1 MTFTLNEMD
10 EFDEELDEEEHEL
23 LPDEVPDDA
32 SDFVDEEGDEE
43 NAGDDIPDESDESE
57 DDPQEDEELEET
69 PPPPVV
75 QTFIEVEPFRSHEV
89 DNAAYAAAV
98 TAYYEE
104 KNYEQA
110 IQKFGDALENAS
122 QQMEGSRS
130 YSNDII
136 AKSLYWQAEAYVKMQ
151 DISQAIVIFE
161 NLIQTCRG
169 HYLTVAAQRRA
180 EQLKSS
186 KAASH

>member
-1 MTFTLNEMD
+1 MTFSLGEMD
-10 EFDEELDEEEHEL
+10 ELDEEFDDEEHEL
-23 LPDEVPDDA
+23 LPDEVSDDA
-32 SDFVDEEGDEE
+32 SDFVDEEDSGE
-43 NAGDDIPDESDESE
+43 ALPDESEEPE
-57 DDPQEDEELEET
+57 DDSEEDEELEET
-69 PPPPVV
+69 PPPPVIP
-75 QTFIEVEPFRSHEV
+75 TFIEVEPFRPHEV
-89 DNAAYAAAV
+89 DNAAYADAV

-110 IQKFGDALENAS
+110 IQKFGDAIENAS

-130 YSNDII
+130 DSSDII

-151 DISQAIVIFE
+151 DISQAIVLLE
-161 NLIQTCRG
+161 NLIQTCKG

-186 KAASH
+186 KAASD